1 MRKVL
6 LIGLDCAAPDLVFR
20 RFKDKL
26 PNLKNLM
33 EKGKYGNLT
42 SCDPPITIPAW
53 MVMVTGRTPGE
64 LGVYGFRHRKGNS
77 YNEQWIATS
86 NRFKEKKIWD
96 ILAGKNG
103 ESCLVGVPP
112 SYPVFPVEGNLVG
125 CFITPT
131 IKSRYTYP
139 EELADEIEE
148 LVGEYLIDVEFRLEN
163 KKGILEKI
171 YEMTEKRFKVIRH
184 LMIHRNW
191 RFFMFVIIGLDRIHH
206 AFWRYFDTEH
216 HLYEPGNEFE
226 KVVEDYYIYLDR
238 KIGELLEITDDQTI
252 VLVSSD
258 HGGKAMKG
266 CFCINTW
273 LEEKGL
279 LKIKE
284 GYKGVKRLSDVEV
297 DWRNT
302 TAWGWGGYYA
312 RVFLNVK
319 GREEKGIIEPEKY
332 ENVRN
337 KIKDMIKEIK
347 GPNGEIWDTMVLKPE
362 EIFPEIKGNPPD
374 LMVYFDNLSWRSAG
388 TIGHL
393 NKYLLENDTGPDDAV
408 HDKKGLYIYYDPKNN
423 LHGEKEDKD
432 ILDVAPT
439 LMKIL
444 DLEIPKECG
453 GAPIVL

>member
-1 MRKVL
+1 MKKVL
-6 LIGLDCAAPDLVFR
+6 LVGLDCAAPDLVFR

-26 PNLKNLM
+26 PNLNKLV

-64 LGVYGFRHRKGNS
+64 LGIYGFRHRKGNS

-86 NRFKEKKIWD
+86 NRFKEKKIWEM
-96 ILAGKNG
+96 LAEKNR

-112 SYPVFPVEGNLVG
+112 SYPVFPVKGNLVG

-131 IKSRYTYP
+131 IKSKYTYP
-139 EELADEIEE
+139 DELAQEIEK
-148 LVGEYLIDVEFRLEN
+148 LVGEYIIDVEFRLEN
-163 KKGILEKI
+163 KKEILKKI
-171 YEMTEKRFKVIRH
+171 YEMTEKRFKVIKH
-184 LMIHRNW
+184 LMTHRDW
-191 RFFMFVIIGLDRIHH
+191 TFFMFVIIGLDRIHH

-226 KVVEDYYIYLDR
+226 KVVEDYYKYLDR
-238 KIGELLEITDDQTI
+238 KIGELLKITDDQTI

-258 HGGKAMKG
+258 HGGKAMEG

-279 LKIKE
+279 LKIKKSF
-284 GYKGVKRLSDVEV
+284 KGIKRLSDIEV
-297 DWRNT
+297 DWKNT

-312 RVFLNVK
+312 RIFLNVK
-319 GREEKGIIEPEKY
+319 GREEKGIIEPENY
-332 ENVRN
+332 ENARN
-337 KIKDMIKEIK
+337 EIIGLIKEIK
-347 GPNGEIWDTMVLKPE
+347 GPNGEIWDTKVLKPE

-374 LMVYFDNLSWRSAG
+374 LMVYFDNFSWRSAG
-388 TIGHL
+388 TMGHES
-393 NKYLLENDTGPDDAV
+393 KFLLENDTGPDDAV
-408 HDKKGLYIYYDPKNN
+408 HDKEGLYIYYDPKKNF
-423 LHGEKEDKD
+423 HGEKEDKN
-432 ILDVAPT
+432 ILDIAPT

-444 DLEIPKECG
+444 DLEIPKECRG
-453 GAPIVL
+453 TPIVP